1 MARAR
6 RKQGQV
12 DEGESKPIVKSMPTV
27 CPLCG
32 VEAADEML
40 THLQSHAPGEICQR
54 CDGKEKGWRL
64 DTDGATHFRADV
76 SLFYCNN
83 CGRHAQVNTREEV
96 SPSGE
101 VSPE

>member
-6 RKQGQV
+6 RRKPEVQV
-12 DEGESKPIVKSMPTV
+12 DAREGKPIVKSLPAM

-32 VEAADEML
+32 VSVPREML
-40 THLQSHAPGEICQR
+40 THLLSHAPGELCQR

-64 DTDGATHFRADV
+64 DTDGATHFRPDM
-76 SLFYCNN
+76 SLFYCSH
-83 CGRHAQVNTREEV
+83 CGRYPSMTVGEEA

-101 VSPE
+101 A